1 MAISPLNPLKSDYRS
16 KVWSGV
22 QNTEAFEIFAKDH
35 GLVDIKTVSQTVE
48 NPE

>member
-1 MAISPLNPLKSDYRS
+1 MVISPLNSITTHDRS

-22 QNTEAFEIFAKDH
+22 QNAEAFEIFAKDH
-35 GLVDIKTVSQTVE
+35 GLIDIKTASPTVE

>member
-1 MAISPLNPLKSDYRS
+1 MAISPLNSITTHDRS

-22 QNTEAFEIFAKDH
+22 QNAEAFEIFAKDH
-35 GLVDIKTVSQTVE
+35 GLIDIKTASPTVE